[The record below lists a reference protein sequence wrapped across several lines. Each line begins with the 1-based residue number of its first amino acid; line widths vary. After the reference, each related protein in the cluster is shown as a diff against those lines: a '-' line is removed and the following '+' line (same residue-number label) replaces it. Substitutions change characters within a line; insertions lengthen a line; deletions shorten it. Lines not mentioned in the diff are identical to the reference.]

1 MGGIWNYINIY
12 VQKKEKQMH
21 EQIISTVD
29 KSSSSVLELLK
40 LYVSKNSQDITE
52 HINNNRNT

>member
-40 LYVSKNSQDITE
+40 LYVSKNS
-52 HINNNRNT
+52 